1 MGKFLQR
8 YNLSK
13 LNHEQIVN
21 LNRLIT
27 VNKTDA
33 QSCATLC
40 NPMNGSPPGSSVHEI
55 LPARILGWVPFPPPG
70 DLPDPGAEPASLT
83 STALMGGF
91 FTTSTTWEVLQN

>member
-13 LNHEQIVN
+13 LNHGQIEN

-55 LPARILGWVPFPPPG
+55 LPARILEWGAISSSRG
-70 DLPDPGAEPASLT
+70 LPDSGIEPASLT